1 MNNLQDQRDWA
12 PYQFN
17 QYHQWAGFHPSD
29 TNMYR
34 TFFLERDHLAKKIRI
49 CGETNWVYGEVPP
62 TIRVAHPMHLDP
74 LNDAKR
80 NPEP

>member
-17 QYHQWAGFHPSD
+17 QYHQWAEFHPSD

-34 TFFLERDHLAKKIRI
+34 TFFLEREHLAKKI
-49 CGETNWVYGEVPP
+49 
-62 TIRVAHPMHLDP
+62 
-74 LNDAKR
+74 
-80 NPEP
+80 